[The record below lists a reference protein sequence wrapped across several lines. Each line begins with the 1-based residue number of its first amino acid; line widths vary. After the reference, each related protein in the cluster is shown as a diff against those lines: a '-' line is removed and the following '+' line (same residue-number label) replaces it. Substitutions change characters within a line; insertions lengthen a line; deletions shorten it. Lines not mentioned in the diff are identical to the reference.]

1 MRYRYIQDPAHGWLE
16 VTRGELNRLGIGSK
30 ISPYSYQKGENCYL
44 EEDCDMYE
52 FIQAKKAR
60 GEAYELYEIHQENTP
75 IRNYQSYRG
84 TTHA

>member
-16 VTRGELNRLGIGSK
+16 VTRGEVNRLGIGSK

-60 GEAYELYEIHQENTP
+60 GEAYEFYEIHQENTP

-84 TTHA
+84 EHA